1 MWIFLIKSVCSEFR
15 DTDTPHT
22 TDQENHHTHV
32 SGTAK
37 QQRQTAATARDEAT
51 KITTP
56 RVEFRIRSRPKN
68 HLVAPALVLP
78 PPFFFITF
86 VCANASKSSSTR
98 SRAASTLSPAAMRG
112 VEMRIGAMG
121 RSASEDAASVL
132 AGVQAEWVL
141 ANPQIIL
148 LYNRPH
154 SRRLQEGV
162 FVSSKSQRTI

>member
-1 MWIFLIKSVCSEFR
+1 MPVWIFLIKSVCSEFR

-32 SGTAK
+32 LGTAK

-78 PPFFFITF
+78 PPFFFF
-86 VCANASKSSSTR
+86 FASFFAFFSSSV
-98 SRAASTLSPAAMRG
+98 SRKKRPRGRRPAMYR
-112 VEMRIGAMG
+112 
-121 RSASEDAASVL
+121 
-132 AGVQAEWVL
+132 
-141 ANPQIIL
+141 
-148 LYNRPH
+148 
-154 SRRLQEGV
+154 
-162 FVSSKSQRTI
+162 